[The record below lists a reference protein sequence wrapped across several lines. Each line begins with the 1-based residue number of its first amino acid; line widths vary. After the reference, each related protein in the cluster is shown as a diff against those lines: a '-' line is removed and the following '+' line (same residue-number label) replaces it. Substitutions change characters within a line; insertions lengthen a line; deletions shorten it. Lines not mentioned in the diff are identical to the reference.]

1 MTPPPLRL
9 VNPYRRCGLEG
20 CAQVGEYDCE
30 KCIAFGCWSE
40 GARAVFASLR
50 AEGSEVADFYADKY
64 ERELESATTGDEG
77 SEGRG

>member
-1 MTPPPLRL
+1 MSKLQ
-9 VNPYRRCGLEG
+9 NPYTHERGPLFGQCHDRCKACL
-20 CAQVGEYDCE
+20 YDE
-30 KCIAFGCWSE
+30 S
-40 GARAVFASLR
+40 ARAVIASLR